1 MVKTLPFGD
10 IQVPS
15 PGFGAMGLSFGLG
28 TNLTFEE
35 AEPVLLKAIE
45 LGCTFWDTAVVYQ
58 AGVNEKLLGDFI
70 RKHNVRDKVFIASKC
85 GFNVFGDRSV
95 TNSPAHIKEY
105 IEGTIERLGFAPDL
119 YYLHRIDPKTP
130 LEESIPALDEIRK
143 AGKTKYIGLSECS
156 AATLRKANSI
166 AKIDAV
172 QAEYSAFETIH
183 ETDGLIDTCRELGV
197 AYVAYS
203 PLGHGWL
210 VDDFQYKSP
219 DDFAPNDFRRTSPK
233 FQGEN
238 FYKNRA
244 IVEEIKK
251 LAARKKCT
259 TSQIALAWVAAQG
272 FIAIPGTTKA
282 KRLEENWASREIEL
296 TEEEKQEMRRIID
309 VAKPHGN
316 SPIFGEELAQTVDVS
331 DRSAVKA
338 ALIEAQHHL
347 GPINAIA
354 NFAGTGGHQ
363 LGVEPIWETS
373 NEEFEFITNLNIRGL
388 FNILGEA
395 LTPGFLGELQS
406 IVHIASMF
414 GTRGYKN
421 GAVFAA
427 SKHAA
432 VGMVK
437 SAALEVGSRGHPSE
451 LHSTV
456 GPIDTPMF
464 HQVRENAG
472 LSSSASDTP
481 IPRPGQPEE
490 VASIAV
496 FLLGDQSSYV
506 TGAVWNVDG
515 GANA

>member
-1 MVKTLPFGD
+1 MVRKVVVVTG
-10 IQVPS
+10 S
-15 PGFGAMGLSFGLG
+15 ASGMGLATATSLASSGAHLALWDI
-28 TNLTFEE
+28 NSSK
-35 AEPVLLKAIE
+35 LKE
-45 LGCTFWDTAVVYQ
+45 
-58 AGVNEKLLGDFI
+58 
-70 RKHNVRDKVFIASKC
+70 
-85 GFNVFGDRSV
+85 
-95 TNSPAHIKEY
+95 
-105 IEGTIERLGFAPDL
+105 
-119 YYLHRIDPKTP
+119 
-130 LEESIPALDEIRK
+130 
-143 AGKTKYIGLSECS
+143 
-156 AATLRKANSI
+156 I
-166 AKIDAV
+166 AKSFKA
-172 QAEYSAFETIH
+172 QYSGKI
-183 ETDGLIDTCRELGV
+183 
-197 AYVAYS
+197 
-203 PLGHGWL
+203 
-210 VDDFQYKSP
+210 
-219 DDFAPNDFRRTSPK
+219 
-233 FQGEN
+233 
-238 FYKNRA
+238 
-244 IVEEIKK
+244 
-251 LAARKKCT
+251 
-259 TSQIALAWVAAQG
+259 
-272 FIAIPGTTKA
+272 
-282 KRLEENWASREIEL
+282 
-296 TEEEKQEMRRIID
+296 
-309 VAKPHGN
+309 
-316 SPIFGEELAQTVDVS
+316 LAQTVDVS

-363 LGVEPIWETS
+363 LGMEPIWETS
-373 NEEFEFITNLNIRGL
+373 NEGFEFITNLNIRGL

-437 SAALEVGSRGHPSE
+437 SAALEVGSRGIRVNCILP
-451 LHSTV
+451 

>member
-1 MVKTLPFGD
+1 MVRKVVVVTG
-10 IQVPS
+10 S
-15 PGFGAMGLSFGLG
+15 ASGMGLATATSLASSGAHLALWDI
-28 TNLTFEE
+28 NSSK
-35 AEPVLLKAIE
+35 LKE
-45 LGCTFWDTAVVYQ
+45 
-58 AGVNEKLLGDFI
+58 
-70 RKHNVRDKVFIASKC
+70 
-85 GFNVFGDRSV
+85 
-95 TNSPAHIKEY
+95 
-105 IEGTIERLGFAPDL
+105 
-119 YYLHRIDPKTP
+119 
-130 LEESIPALDEIRK
+130 
-143 AGKTKYIGLSECS
+143 
-156 AATLRKANSI
+156 I
-166 AKIDAV
+166 AKSFKA
-172 QAEYSAFETIH
+172 QYSGKI
-183 ETDGLIDTCRELGV
+183 
-197 AYVAYS
+197 
-203 PLGHGWL
+203 
-210 VDDFQYKSP
+210 
-219 DDFAPNDFRRTSPK
+219 
-233 FQGEN
+233 
-238 FYKNRA
+238 
-244 IVEEIKK
+244 
-251 LAARKKCT
+251 
-259 TSQIALAWVAAQG
+259 
-272 FIAIPGTTKA
+272 
-282 KRLEENWASREIEL
+282 
-296 TEEEKQEMRRIID
+296 
-309 VAKPHGN
+309 
-316 SPIFGEELAQTVDVS
+316 LAQTVDVS

-338 ALIEAQHHL
+338 ALMEAQHHL

-373 NEEFEFITNLNIRGL
+373 DEEFEFITNLNIRGL

-437 SAALEVGSRGHPSE
+437 SAALEVGSRGIRVNCILP
-451 LHSTV
+451 

-506 TGAVWNVDG
+506 TGAVCNVDG